1 MKDSQ
6 ISDLKQRMEDMA
18 IEFGDMLKET
28 LDKMTDRCRGRQ
40 SPVLVPGQ
48 QYQCPPTIISAL
60 CIIISALN
68 TTVTIMSQSVP
79 YRAR

>member
-28 LDKMTDRCRGRQ
+28 LDKMTDRSAIASISTRKC
-40 SPVLVPGQ
+40 
-48 QYQCPPTIISAL
+48 IISTFSGITAVKDTDND
-60 CIIISALN
+60 AK
-68 TTVTIMSQSVP
+68 P
-79 YRAR
+79 AKGYW

>member
-40 SPVLVPGQ
+40 SPVLVPVTAVSVPSNHHQ
-48 QYQCPPTIISAL
+48 YHLHHYQCP
-60 CIIISALN
+60 
-68 TTVTIMSQSVP
+68 
-79 YRAR
+79 